1 MRTEKNYLYSIKT
14 VESIIANPDSS
25 WKKLFKEMIISMIA
39 SNKNDLLWYSNK
51 SVTLVQ
57 VDAEI
62 KAIEKFGVRDKFI
75 IRHGSGGTIMEPGFN
90 NQVVRHRI

>member
-1 MRTEKNYLYSIKT
+1 
-14 VESIIANPDSS
+14 
-25 WKKLFKEMIISMIA
+25 MIISMIA

-75 IRHGSGGTIMEPGFN
+75 IRHCSGGTIMEPGFN